1 MKNYHEMTDY
11 EINVR
16 VATLLGENPWE
27 TQCINFGGTKSS
39 VPVGFGNCMHN
50 VDYCNNP
57 SDAWPIIFD
66 NKIAVAPYILG
77 ESSVDYKEFKGKW
90 FAMSLVDES
99 WDDLNPLRA
108 AMIVFL
114 MIKEKENI

>member
-1 MKNYHEMTDY
+1 MKNYHEMTDHK
-11 EINVR
+11 INKEVEKLTGMYCED
-16 VATLLGENPWE
+16 VCGNYVS
-27 TQCINFGGTKSS
+27 TK
-39 VPVGFGNCMHN
+39 
-50 VDYCNNP
+50 DYCNNP

-77 ESSVDYKEFKGKW
+77 ESSIDYKEFKGKW

-99 WDDLNPLRA
+99 WNDLNPLRA

-114 MIKEKENI
+114 MMKDKENS